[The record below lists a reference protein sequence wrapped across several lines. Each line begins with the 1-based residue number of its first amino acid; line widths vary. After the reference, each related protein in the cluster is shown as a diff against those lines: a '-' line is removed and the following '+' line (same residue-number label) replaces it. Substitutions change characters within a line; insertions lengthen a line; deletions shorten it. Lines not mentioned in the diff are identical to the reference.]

1 MKMALIISNLGQGG
15 AERVLSLLANYFCE
29 KNDVTIIKLDN
40 APSFYEI
47 SPKIR
52 LINANLGVGDMG
64 IIGNFKK
71 RFGKIFAI
79 RKLFKSQNF
88 DIIISFLDN
97 TNVLS
102 LIANFGLKTPLII
115 SEHTNHTF
123 LKARIWRVLK
133 RIFYP
138 RASGLSVLTRFDYYF
153 YTYVKNREIMP
164 NPAFSSLIDEQNL
177 KKMCQNKRD
186 LILAVGRLEPFKGF
200 DALIRAISLIPPQS
214 LKNYEIIIAG
224 DGHEREN
231 LENLAHNLGV
241 KVQFAGFCKD
251 IANLYAQAKIVVV
264 TSRAEGFCNIL
275 AESIF
280 FDTAR
285 ISTDCIAG
293 PRDLITH
300 EKDGILC
307 AVDDE
312 KEIAK
317 AINLLIN
324 DENCR
329 LNLVK
334 NANLRRDE
342 LSLKTIGKKW
352 EIFIDKTLQ
361 MRQNRTNSF
370 KISD

>member
-52 LINANLGVGDMG
+52 VIDANLGVGDMG

-138 RASGLSVLTRFDYYF
+138 RASGLSVLTRFDYDF

-224 DGHEREN
+224 DGRERKN

-241 KVQFAGFCKD
+241 KVQFA
-251 IANLYAQAKIVVV
+251 
-264 TSRAEGFCNIL
+264 GFCNIL